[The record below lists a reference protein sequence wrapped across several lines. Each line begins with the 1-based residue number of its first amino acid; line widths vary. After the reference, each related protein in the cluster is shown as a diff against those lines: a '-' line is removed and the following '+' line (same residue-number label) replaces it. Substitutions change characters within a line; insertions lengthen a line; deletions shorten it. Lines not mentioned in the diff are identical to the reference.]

1 MAPSSGHML
10 VPKAL
15 RIFKFAVSEAGD
27 LIRSKLPQVSAGANG
42 ASEAV
47 LQPIRLYS
55 RAQPIQPAASLR
67 QSRSSAHR
75 KFTSQAKA
83 NAQRFDRP
91 SFQTSKIGQAVTR
104 SFGSPFASTLRPNL
118 TGGALPRTAGGYG
131 LGGTAQ
137 GVRHF
142 SHVGGVQAQ
151 VVQNVSAGFRAF
163 CIGGGKARFDGFD
176 QKTGA
181 KKFKAVSEAEDRA
194 LRKIHRSASAWAKG
208 SNLEFRLNPT
218 ITALSASFPTSTGRS
233 LEAQTLGTAG
243 FLDTLGADFARALKD
258 LSAILTDLKR
268 VAAFGDLPIS
278 LTTSKHGGSTL
289 SIRFAGCDADTVGR
303 LCDEVGVRRGV
314 IREDEA
320 WNDDKDVEM
329 ALLFP
334 FAPSQSVSDSEGGS
348 ALFTKTLHADSYIA
362 PEQVEWRNM
371 MSPSGHGRPQS
382 DEDSADFNQI
392 DTPVSTGTF
401 HYSYDRR
408 TPQSLSGYESLR
420 ESDFPVDDPYY
431 HQNPN
436 PSRARGHASGE
447 LQGLGGLESIYRFLA
462 ECDEAR
468 R

>member
-1 MAPSSGHML
+1 MAPLSGHIL

-15 RIFKFAVSEAGD
+15 RIFKFAVSQASA
-27 LIRSKLPQVSAGANG
+27 LIRSKLPQASAGANG

-47 LQPIRLYS
+47 LQPIRLHS
-55 RAQPIQPAASLR
+55 KAQPLHPAAWLR

-75 KFTSQAKA
+75 KFTSQASA
-83 NAQRFDRP
+83 HAQRFDRP
-91 SFQTSKIGQAVTR
+91 SFQKSKIGQAVTR
-104 SFGSPFASTLRPNL
+104 TFGAPFASTLRPNL

-142 SHVGGVQAQ
+142 SHVGGAQAQ
-151 VVQNVSAGFRAF
+151 VVQNVSAGLRAF

-194 LRKIHRSASAWAKG
+194 LRKIQRSSAAWTKG
-208 SNLEFRLNPT
+208 CNLEFRLNPT
-218 ITALSASFPTSTGRS
+218 ITALSASFPTSTGPS
-233 LEAQTLGTAG
+233 HEGQTLGTIG
-243 FLDTLGADFARALKD
+243 ILDTLGADFARALKD
-258 LSAILTDLKR
+258 LSAIHTDLKR

-289 SIRFAGCDADTVGR
+289 CVRFAGCDADTVSR

-314 IREDEA
+314 IHEDEA
-320 WNDDKDVEM
+320 WNDDRDVEM

-334 FAPSQSVSDSEGGS
+334 FAPSQSVSHSDNES
-348 ALFTKTLHADSYIA
+348 ALFVKTLQADGCIA
-362 PEQVEWRNM
+362 PEQMEWQNM
-371 MSPSGHGRPQS
+371 MSPSQRSGHKSNG
-382 DEDSADFNQI
+382 DSADIHYINTSTSTE
-392 DTPVSTGTF
+392 TP
-401 HYSYDRR
+401 HYSYDPCS
-408 TPQSLSGYESLR
+408 PQSPSGFDSLQ
-420 ESDFPVDDPYY
+420 ESDFPTEDAYY
-431 HQNPN
+431 YQD
-436 PSRARGHASGE
+436 SSRRARRQESGG
-447 LQGLGGLESIYRFLA
+447 LQGLESIYRFLA